1 MDQIGDQY
9 SISRFFFQ
17 LLYEL
22 IINKT
27 HETTL
32 KIKNKSPLFK
42 KSRNKFSKILIN
54 HAIYFCDINP

>member
-1 MDQIGDQY
+1 MDQIG
-9 SISRFFFQ
+9 SISYISI
-17 LLYEL
+17 LLSTSDYEL

-27 HETTL
+27 YETTL
-32 KIKNKSPLFK
+32 KIKNKSPSFK